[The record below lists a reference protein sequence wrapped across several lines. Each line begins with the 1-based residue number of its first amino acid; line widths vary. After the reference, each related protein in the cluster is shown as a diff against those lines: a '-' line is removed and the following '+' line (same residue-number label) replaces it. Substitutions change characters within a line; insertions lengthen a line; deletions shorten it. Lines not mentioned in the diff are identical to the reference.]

1 MSKNKNILI
10 FSRELL
16 PFCNSIGS
24 SLRVITMATH
34 LANSGFNV
42 KLLGAKGHEVSYF
55 GFEKEVKNLNILY
68 IDDALQRYYS
78 LKAKNKL
85 VKINVNTKKII
96 FYDFSKYLIQLILK
110 IISIPDVT
118 IHFLYKFIYHSVKI
132 INSEEIRILLV
143 TSPPHSSQILGLIIK
158 LYFRKK
164 IKLIVDYRD
173 GWNTFEIFKHKN
185 KIKNQLSCY
194 FEYLVLRSADM
205 VLYQSPVV
213 LHQLKK
219 KFRIIN
225 SDLQAKSI
233 LIRNGYTTNVKNNK
247 LNDLQGLKY
256 INQEILRIG
265 YFGTIDFEPDS
276 YRNPLQLL
284 GLLDELDVKI
294 EFHIYGSYIEPD
306 IQLPFKNICIIKCQP
321 VDFSV
326 AQDEMTNFDVLL
338 TFHAAKKGSEEVI
351 PGKFYEYIYARR
363 PLLVYGPPNMECGK
377 IVKEHNMGRFI
388 TTENTQTDLMN
399 LKFII
404 DKRNHNIFV
413 DNIEKV
419 YMDFSREEQYRKL
432 VGCLNNLFY

>member
-164 IKLIVDYRD
+164 
-173 GWNTFEIFKHKN
+173 
-185 KIKNQLSCY
+185 
-194 FEYLVLRSADM
+194 
-205 VLYQSPVV
+205 
-213 LHQLKK
+213 
-219 KFRIIN
+219 
-225 SDLQAKSI
+225 
-233 LIRNGYTTNVKNNK
+233 
-247 LNDLQGLKY
+247 
-256 INQEILRIG
+256 
-265 YFGTIDFEPDS
+265 
-276 YRNPLQLL
+276 
-284 GLLDELDVKI
+284 
-294 EFHIYGSYIEPD
+294 
-306 IQLPFKNICIIKCQP
+306 
-321 VDFSV
+321 
-326 AQDEMTNFDVLL
+326 
-338 TFHAAKKGSEEVI
+338 
-351 PGKFYEYIYARR
+351 
-363 PLLVYGPPNMECGK
+363 
-377 IVKEHNMGRFI
+377 
-388 TTENTQTDLMN
+388 
-399 LKFII
+399 
-404 DKRNHNIFV
+404 
-413 DNIEKV
+413 
-419 YMDFSREEQYRKL
+419 
-432 VGCLNNLFY
+432 